1 MTMATTTTAT
11 YQPKLWT
18 PGDWNAFFGF
28 GTNILVNM
36 LVLTGL
42 LRFVLK
48 MPDSLVFGRILP
60 ALGLMMCLSTFYYA
74 WLAYRLAKETGRD
87 DVCALP
93 SGVSVPH
100 MFVVTFVIMLPI
112 TLKTGDPLKGWSAGL
127 VWVFFQSFILML
139 GGFIAPY
146 IRKITPRAA
155 LLGALAG
162 ISITFIS
169 MRPALEMVMTPAIGL
184 LCFAIILA
192 AWFGGYKYPKAIP
205 AGLVAIAAGM
215 LIAWGATLFG
225 SSYGGMSVAKLGEA
239 FANFGFSVPLPAFGA
254 VFSGF
259 EFLGIILVTAIP
271 FGIYD
276 LVEAMDNVESA
287 EAAGDAY
294 PTTRV
299 LTADGV
305 VSLIGCLMGNPFINA
320 VYIGHPGWKA
330 MGGRIGYSA
339 ATGVMV
345 IVLSWFGVIAVM
357 SALIP
362 LVAISPILLYI
373 GMLIGAQAFQETP
386 KHHAP
391 AIVLALIPNIA
402 AWGKLQIDSALGAA
416 GTNAAAVGFDK
427 LGQVG
432 VLYQGLEVLAGGA
445 ILAGM
450 ILGAI
455 AAFVIDREYAEG
467 RGLRGSRRGAH
478 LLRLHAW
485 RNGRLRGHAGGR
497 ACLCDGGGVPLCAE
511 PDACR
516 GGPADDGPQGG
527 TGRIGPST
535 PIPTLPARER
545 IRAEPAVI
553 ETGAAILAAHRAG
566 AEPAQTVARAYA
578 RIRAHN
584 DPAIFITVREEAD
597 AIAEAKA
604 LAAKGDTA
612 LPLYG
617 VPFAVKDNIDVAGL
631 PTTAACPAF
640 AYTAKADATC
650 VARLRAAG
658 AIPIGK
664 TNLDQFATG
673 LVGVRSPYGVP
684 RNVFDAKLI
693 PGGSSSGSAVAV
705 AAGLVPFS
713 LGTDTAGSGRVPA
726 ALGNIVGLKP
736 SLGVISTAGVVP
748 ACRTL
753 DCVSVFALTVDEAW
767 ATLAAM
773 AGPDVADPYMRNR
786 ALGVPGPIPPNLR
799 IGVPIKGERVF
810 FGDQVSA
817 AKYEAAIA
825 RFAKLGGTI
834 TEIDI
839 EPFYETGDCST
850 KAPGSPNAI
859 WRRKR

>member
-1 MTMATTTTAT
+1 MSTSITGTSGKSEFK
-11 YQPKLWT
+11 PVLWT

-74 WLAYRLAKETGRD
+74 YLAYKLAQKTGRS

-112 TLKTGDPLKGWSAGL
+112 ALKTSDPIKGWEAGL
-127 VWVFFQSFILML
+127 VWVFFQSFILMI

-155 LLGALAG
+155 LLGTLAG
-162 ISITFIS
+162 VSITFIS
-169 MRPALEMVMTPAIGL
+169 MRPALEMYMTPGIGL
-184 LCFAIILA
+184 ICFAIIMVS
-192 AWFGGYKYPKAIP
+192 WFGGYRYPKGIP
-205 AGLVAIAAGM
+205 AGLVAIAVGM
-215 LIAWGATLFG
+215 VIAWGSTLFG
-225 SSYGGMSVAKLGEA
+225 LGLGDLSVGGLLGA
-239 FANFGFSVPLPAFGA
+239 FSNFGFSVPLPIFGT

-287 EAAGDAY
+287 EAAGDSY

-402 AWGKLQIDSALGAA
+402 AWGKLMIDNALGAA
-416 GTNAAAVGFDK
+416 GTNAATVGFDK

-455 AAFVIDREYAEG
+455 GAFVVDRKYAEASYFAGAGAVLSFFGFMHGETVGFAVPPAVALAYAMVAAFLYA
-467 RGLRGSRRGAH
+467 LSRMPVEA
-478 LLRLHAW
+478 AQ
-485 RNGRLRGHAGGR
+485 
-497 ACLCDGGGVPLCAE
+497 P
-511 PDACR
+511 
-516 GGPADDGPQGG
+516 
-527 TGRIGPST
+527 TM
-535 PIPTLPARER
+535 IP
-545 IRAEPAVI
+545 
-553 ETGAAILAAHRAG
+553 
-566 AEPAQTVARAYA
+566 
-578 RIRAHN
+578 
-584 DPAIFITVREEAD
+584 
-597 AIAEAKA
+597 KA
-604 LAAKGDTA
+604 
-612 LPLYG
+612 
-617 VPFAVKDNIDVAGL
+617 
-631 PTTAACPAF
+631 
-640 AYTAKADATC
+640 
-650 VARLRAAG
+650 
-658 AIPIGK
+658 
-664 TNLDQFATG
+664 
-673 LVGVRSPYGVP
+673 
-684 RNVFDAKLI
+684 
-693 PGGSSSGSAVAV
+693 
-705 AAGLVPFS
+705 
-713 LGTDTAGSGRVPA
+713 VPA
-726 ALGNIVGLKP
+726 
-736 SLGVISTAGVVP
+736 
-748 ACRTL
+748 
-753 DCVSVFALTVDEAW
+753 E
-767 ATLAAM
+767 
-773 AGPDVADPYMRNR
+773 
-786 ALGVPGPIPPNLR
+786 
-799 IGVPIKGERVF
+799 
-810 FGDQVSA
+810 
-817 AKYEAAIA
+817 
-825 RFAKLGGTI
+825 
-834 TEIDI
+834 
-839 EPFYETGDCST
+839 
-850 KAPGSPNAI
+850 
-859 WRRKR
+859 